1 MAGTCPHCNTKI
13 SGQLRTCPS
22 CGGYYLL
29 SQEKC
34 PECGIQFASLA
45 APPSEGS
52 QEEKVDLKEAPL
64 DKRSPDGE
72 RKKGTRKKRRRIS
85 PWGCLAG
92 ILFCLI
98 LCGAG
103 GYYYYL
109 QWQQQK
115 EQADYERLQGI
126 TNPDFYQQFLDA
138 YPESQYRDEI
148 QARMLGLQE
157 EAKDWELLLIAINR
171 KSVSGFL
178 KKYPNSLRLR
188 LCEDMLDSIDW
199 QDALARNSE
208 MAVTEYLAKHPS
220 GRYVTEAAEKK
231 NALLLA
237 KATPEERAMIRGV
250 LETFFSKAI
259 ANQDIEV
266 AREAISDTTMNF
278 CGNPNADAEAIV
290 QYARDKMEKDV
301 IGLHYLI
308 SQQMEIHKETL
319 PDGNIGFSIEVN
331 LQETISRTDMN
342 QPASNLYR
350 VSALL
355 NQEQKIV
362 RMNITK

>member
-29 SQEKC
+29 TQDKC
-34 PECGIQFASLA
+34 PECGSPLGPLA
-45 APPSEGS
+45 APSTEES
-52 QEEKVDLKEAPL
+52 QDPKVDSKEVPLK
-64 DKRSPDGE
+64 KRSPEGE
-72 RKKGTRKKRRRIS
+72 RTKRTRKKRRRIS
-85 PWGCLAG
+85 PWGCLFG
-92 ILFCLI
+92 IVII
-98 LCGAG
+98 LGLLGAG
-103 GYYYYL
+103 GYYYYM
-109 QWQQQK
+109 QWKQQK
-115 EQADYERLQGI
+115 EQADYERLEGI

-148 QARMLGLQE
+148 QERMLVLQE
-157 EAKDWELLLIAINR
+157 EAKDWEQLLQGINR

-199 QDALARNSE
+199 HDVQARNSE
-208 MAVTEYLAKHPS
+208 AAVTDYLTKHPS

-237 KATPEERAMIRGV
+237 KATPEERAIIRGV
-250 LETFFSKAI
+250 LETFFAKAI
-259 ANQDIEV
+259 ANQDIEA
-266 AREAISDTTMNF
+266 ARDAIPDTTMNF
-278 CGNPNADAEAIV
+278 CGNPKADAEAIV
-290 QYARDKMEKDV
+290 QFARDKMAKDV
-301 IGLHYLI
+301 IGLHYHI
-308 SQQMEIHKETL
+308 AQQMEIHKETL

-331 LQETISRTDMN
+331 LQETISRSDMN

-350 VSALL
+350 VTALL